1 MRISFIALRGGAW
14 YNKKKETTGKVDYI
28 MNRLLYRDIKPQGW
42 LRRQLEIQAAGLSGH
57 LDKIWPDVRD
67 SAWIGGDREGWERVP
82 YWLDG
87 FIPLAHL
94 LEDEDLIARAK
105 KYIQAIVDR
114 QQPDGWICP
123 CTQEERKT
131 YDAWAVLLIGKVLAL
146 HCEFT
151 QDQKVEDALYRTMK
165 NLHELLAAGEIALF
179 NWGKFRWYEGI
190 VPLLHLYARRPE
202 DWMLDLGR
210 LLRAQGANYPDFVET
225 WKTPLNKW
233 TYHTHIVNLCMMFK
247 YEAVA
252 CALLGDEYTNEAEKL
267 WQVLEEYNGTA
278 VGTFTGDECLAGHN
292 NNRGTELCSVV
303 ELMYACEWVYS
314 VTGDPTWAERVEKAA
329 FNALPATMTEDMWAH
344 QYDQQVNQVACI
356 KLPHTPVFGTNS
368 GESHLFGL
376 EPNYGCCTANMHQG
390 WPKLAL
396 AALQGTEEGFLLAH
410 LLPVSAETAV
420 DGKPVKISVE
430 TEYPFRLSA
439 CITVEAEA
447 AFELRIRIPSW
458 AKNVCLNGQSPR
470 IRQGHVTLKKAWSGA
485 EKIELT
491 MEAVPHFVTRPHGL
505 KVVEYGP
512 MVYSLPIETEYR
524 RIEYERNGVERVF
537 PYCDYEL
544 IPHSAWNYGF
554 DGAELTV
561 EERGVSEVPFS
572 AANPPVV
579 IEAKL
584 AKVDWPWEPFY
595 DSVAAVKPASTLAV
609 GESEHKE
616 LIPYGCARLRM
627 TEMPRVRR

>member
-1 MRISFIALRGGAW
+1 
-14 YNKKKETTGKVDYI
+14 

-42 LRRQLEIQAAGLSGH
+42 LKRQLEIQAAGLSGH

-94 LEDEDLIARAK
+94 LEDADLISRAD
-105 KYIQAIVDR
+105 KYVQAIVDR

-123 CTQEERKT
+123 CDEEARKT
-131 YDAWAVLLIGKVLAL
+131 YDTWAVLLIGKVLAL

-151 QDQKVEDALYRTMK
+151 KDQRVEDALRRTMK
-165 NLHELLAAGEIALF
+165 NLYELLSAGEVALF
-179 NWGKFRWYEGI
+179 DWGKFRWYEGF

-202 DWMLDLGR
+202 EWMLDLGR
-210 LLRAQGANYPDFVET
+210 ILRQQGADYPSFVET

-233 TYHTHIVNLCMMFK
+233 TFHTHIVNLCMMFK

-252 CALLGDEYTNEAEKL
+252 CALLGDNYTNQAEAL
-267 WQVLEEYNGTA
+267 WRILEQYNGTA
-278 VGTFTGDECLAGHN
+278 VGTFTGDECLAGRN

-303 ELMYACEWVYS
+303 ELMYACEWIYS
-314 VTGDPTWAERVEKAA
+314 VTGDPVWAERVEKAA
-329 FNALPATMTEDMWAH
+329 FNALPATLTEDMWAH
-344 QYDQQVNQVACI
+344 QYDQQVNQVACV
-356 KLPHTPVFGTNS
+356 KLPHTPIFGTNS

-376 EPNYGCCTANMHQG
+376 EPNFGCCTANMHQG

-396 AALQGTEEGFLLAH
+396 SALQGTDKGLLVAH
-410 LLPVSAETAV
+410 MLPVSAETMV
-420 DGKPVKISVE
+420 NGKPVKISVD

-447 AFELRIRIPSW
+447 EFELRIRIPAW
-458 AKNVCLNGQSPR
+458 AKSVRLNGKSPR
-470 IRQGHVTLKKAWSGA
+470 IRAGHVTLRKAWTGV

-491 MEAVPHFVTRPHGL
+491 MEAAPHFVARPQGL
-505 KVVEYGP
+505 KAVEYGP
-512 MVYSLPIETEYR
+512 LVFSLPIETEYR
-524 RIEYERNGVERVF
+524 RIEYERNGVERAF

-554 DGAELTV
+554 DGASLTV
-561 EERGVSEVPFS
+561 EERGVGEIPFC
-572 AANPPVV
+572 AARPPVV
-579 IEAKL
+579 IKAKM
-584 AKVDWPWEPFY
+584 ATVDWPWEPFY
-595 DSVAAVKPASTLAV
+595 DSVAAVKPASTLAT
-609 GESEHKE
+609 GEGEEKE
-616 LIPYGCARLRM
+616 LIPYGCAKLRM
-627 TEMPRVRR
+627 TEMPRVRRK